1 MFNGVRFRI
10 EKTNLKTL
18 VGTRPLA
25 ESSAFAPGIIKST
38 EPYCPRGG
46 CIRRRASRPSC
57 ADRTCA
63 GRAGRTRAD
72 RADRNCAGR
81 CHAALEAL
89 KRGDMSWPD
98 QQVKHQCPLWVKS
111 GRDALKFR
119 CPLYPRNRTFPRAVS
134 MSALG
139 HKQTHALQKCAAT
152 RKQKDRL
159 AAVGLLK
166 IRLAPIDPGQIRPSR
181 R

>member
-81 CHAALEAL
+81 CQAALEAL
-89 KRGDMSWPD
+89 KRGDTSWPD
-98 QQVKHQCPLWVKS
+98 QLGQQQCPLWVKS
-111 GRDALKFR
+111 GRDALKFS
-119 CPLYPRNRTFPRAVS
+119 CPLYPRKRTLRGDTG

-139 HKQTHALQKCAAT
+139 QRAT
-152 RKQKDRL
+152 FRRATDNLSRGIMPGCGGSLSASPSGRFLPQHPAL
-159 AAVGLLK
+159 AA
-166 IRLAPIDPGQIRPSR
+166 
-181 R
+181 